1 MFVVQSGI
9 ELVTGLDIRTAVT
22 ISALKENQ
30 KKRRRVCH
38 WDIIKQ
44 KMTQNMKRH
53 WEVEVEIEM

>member
-9 ELVTGLDIRTAVT
+9 ELVTGIRTAVT

-38 WDIIKQ
+38 WYIIKQ
-44 KMTQNMKRH
+44 KMTENMKRH